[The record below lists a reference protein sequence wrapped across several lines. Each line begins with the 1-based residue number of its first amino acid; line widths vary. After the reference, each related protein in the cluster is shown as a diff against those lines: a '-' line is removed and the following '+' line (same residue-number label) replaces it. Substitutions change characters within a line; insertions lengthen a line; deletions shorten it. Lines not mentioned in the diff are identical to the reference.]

1 MRPTRRAAAQ
11 LPLGRPLRERPRRR
25 PGLGRADAGLPR
37 HGAAVAA
44 AGPGAP
50 TPSRSTTPTA
60 HILETEE
67 LTILTG
73 WAEGVAEAAA
83 YAPERINAVLADAHA
98 DATWRAE
105 FGLPHPSPRL
115 ADAMES
121 LSRVVH
127 AATDVPPGT
136 PRYDELLT
144 ALSNDHPD
152 ETRLD

>member
-83 YAPERINAVLADAHA
+83 YAPERIDAVLAAAHA

-105 FGLPHPSPRL
+105 FGLPRPSRRNKTRPTRSALLARHAGRTSNQTIHPSPQRPL
-115 ADAMES
+115 
-121 LSRVVH
+121 
-127 AATDVPPGT
+127 T
-136 PRYDELLT
+136 PNAKGPED
-144 ALSNDHPD
+144 
-152 ETRLD
+152 